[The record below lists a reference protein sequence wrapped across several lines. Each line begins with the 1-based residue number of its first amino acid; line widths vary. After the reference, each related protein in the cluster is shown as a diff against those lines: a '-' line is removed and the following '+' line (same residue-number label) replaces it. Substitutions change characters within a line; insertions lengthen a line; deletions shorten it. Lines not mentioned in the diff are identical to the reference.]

1 VLPDGRVFR
10 GPDGLRALILA
21 DERFEAALF
30 EKLFTYA
37 NGRVAEDADRRE
49 MAVELARI
57 GPRPPLAEL
66 VLGVCRLPSFTR
78 RVERG
83 TMGGRGR

>member
-1 VLPDGRVFR
+1 
-10 GPDGLRALILA
+10 
-21 DERFEAALF
+21 
-30 EKLFTYA
+30 
-37 NGRVAEDADRRE
+37 